1 MIEVDQDRGV
11 DEPLRLRSPLSHGA

>member
-11 DEPLRLRSPLSHGA
+11 DEPLRLGSPLSHGA